1 MYDAL
6 QLGPF
11 TIQLFWII
19 SFFSFLATYFILDG
33 LLKESTIKKFMKQ
46 HFWTVVFIIFITYK
60 ISVVLFHPQLLLTNR
75 WLFLTG
81 GNNGIY
87 LGLCLSLIFLVW
99 NMVRERIVIKH
110 FVFGLIILITV
121 FVGTFSLVK
130 FIVLSVM

>member
-46 HFWTVVFIIFITYK
+46 YFWTVVFIIFITYK
-60 ISVVLFHPQLLLTNR
+60 FSVVLFQPHLLLTFR
-75 WLFLTG
+75 WFFLTG
-81 GNNGIY
+81 GKSGIY

-110 FVFGLIILITV
+110 FVFGLIILTTV
-121 FVGTFSLVK
+121 FLGTFLLVK
-130 FIVLSVM
+130 LIVLSVM

>member
-6 QLGPF
+6 QVGPF
-11 TIQLFWII
+11 TIQYFWII
-19 SFFSFLATYFILDG
+19 SISSFIATYFILDG
-33 LLKESTIKKFMKQ
+33 LLKETTAKKFMKQ

-60 ISVVLFHPQLLLTNR
+60 FSVVLFYPQLLLTNR

-87 LGLCLSLIFLVW
+87 LGLCLSLIFLLR
-99 NMVRERIVIKH
+99 NMVRERIVFKH
-110 FVFGLIILITV
+110 FVCGLIILTTV
-121 FVGTFSLVK
+121 FLGAFSLVK